1 MTLVQLTDL
10 ALRRNPR
17 TRAGWAAIRASE
29 AGVELARAG
38 YWPQLDASL
47 TGQRS
52 RSLNFSG
59 LPANI
64 QTRYGANI
72 SLNYLLWDF
81 GARSGVLD
89 QGKFELASTR
99 LTQDQ
104 TMQDVILQV
113 EQAYYQVL
121 GLQAVVEVNRQNLQD
136 ADTNQTAARDRR
148 SSGLATVGDVYKAE
162 AARAGSK
169 LALQQTEGQLAASR
183 GLLATAVGDTPDT
196 LLKLADWADESAA
209 EMPQQA
215 VASMMAGARD
225 ARPALLAAKSHEEA
239 ALAKL
244 SATKG
249 GGLPTLNFDAN
260 AGRTQVRDVGDSSQ
274 FSALVSLKIPLF
286 AGFGDRA
293 AIKQAEAQLESA
305 QVSVD
310 EMRAQVELQVWQSY
324 QSLLTAVATLDSS
337 TAQLKSATL
346 AADVSNARY
355 KSGLETILEVLVA
368 QNTLANARV
377 QQVQARL
384 DLAAA
389 RAALGHAVGG
399 LNQHATI
406 PEAP

>member
-10 ALRRNPR
+10 ALERNPG

-38 YWPQLDASL
+38 YWPQLGASL
-47 TGQRS
+47 SGQRS

-72 SLNYLLWDF
+72 SLSYMLWDF
-81 GARSGVLD
+81 GVRSGALD
-89 QGKFELASTR
+89 QGKFELASAKLTR
-99 LTQDQ
+99 DQ
-104 TMQDVILQV
+104 SMQDVILLV

-121 GLQAVVEVNRQNLQD
+121 GLQAVVEVNRQSLQD
-136 ADTNQTAARDRR
+136 ADTNLLAARDRR
-148 SSGLATVGDVYKAE
+148 ASGLATVGDVYKAE

-169 LALQQTEGQLAASR
+169 LALQQAEGQLAAAR
-183 GLLATAVGDTPDT
+183 GLLATAVGATPDSV
-196 LLKLADWADESAA
+196 LQLAVWVDELSA
-209 EMPQQA
+209 EMPQQT
-215 VASMMAGARD
+215 VESMMADARD
-225 ARPALLAAKSHEEA
+225 ARPALLAAKAQQQA
-239 ALAKL
+239 AAANLT
-244 SATKG
+244 ATRGK
-249 GGLPTLNFDAN
+249 GLPTLNFDAN

-274 FSALVSLKIPLF
+274 FSALLSLKIPLF
-286 AGFGDRA
+286 AGFADRA
-293 AIKQAEAQLESA
+293 AVRQAEARVESA

-310 EMRAQVELQVWQSY
+310 ELRAQVELQVWQSY

-337 TAQLKSATL
+337 AAQLKSAAL

-355 KSGLETILEVLVA
+355 KSGLETILEVLIA

-384 DLAAA
+384 DLATA
-389 RAALGHAVGG
+389 RTALGHAAGG
-399 LNQHATI
+399 LNLHATN